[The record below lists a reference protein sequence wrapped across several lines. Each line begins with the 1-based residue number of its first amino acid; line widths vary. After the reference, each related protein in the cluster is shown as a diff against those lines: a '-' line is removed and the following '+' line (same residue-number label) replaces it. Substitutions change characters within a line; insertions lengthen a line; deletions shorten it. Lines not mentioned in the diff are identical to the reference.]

1 MNMKLYKNI
10 IFGLLLLVAA
20 GACKVSKDLPVPANA
35 APAVYRNAISE
46 DTLSIAT
53 LPYQE
58 FFKEKAIS
66 DLIDTALVNNYD
78 MQIALKNIE
87 SAALLF
93 SQSKLGN
100 LPALNLQVTANSNR
114 PSDNSLNGLSIS
126 QFTGSTHIEDY
137 TASLGL
143 SWEADIWRKIASQKN
158 AAGATY
164 LQSAEARKAIQTR
177 LVSNIAQGFYSLI
190 MLDTQLDIAKRNL
203 ALNDSTLRIIR
214 MQFDAGQVTSLAI
227 EQAEAQQLVAAGLVP
242 QLEQRINLQE
252 NALSI
257 LTGAFPKSIARVG
270 KLNAIQVQDQNG
282 TGYPS
287 QMLSLRP
294 DVRSAELELRKANAK
309 VGIAKASMYP
319 SLTITATG
327 GINSFKSS
335 NWFNIPG
342 SLFGIVAG
350 GIAQPVF
357 QRRQLKTQYDV
368 ALVEREKNVLQ
379 FRQSVL
385 TAVGEV
391 SDELIKVEKLKD
403 QYAIANR
410 RVTVVQR
417 SLKNA
422 NLLFKS
428 GMANYLEVINAQS
441 NALQSELDLA
451 TIKTAQLNASV
462 ELYRALGGGW
472 K

>member
-1 MNMKLYKNI
+1 MKPYKSI
-10 IFGLLLLVAA
+10 YIALILLLAA
-20 GACKVSKDLPVPANA
+20 GACKVTKDIPVPVNA
-35 APAVYRNAISE
+35 TPAAYRNTVSA
-46 DTLSIAT
+46 DTVSIAALT
-53 LPYQE
+53 YKD
-58 FFKEKAIS
+58 FFREKAIR
-66 DLIDTALVNNYD
+66 DLIDTALINNYD

-100 LPALNLQVTANSNR
+100 LPALNLQVTSNSNR

-126 QFTGSTHIEDY
+126 QFTGSKHIEDY

-143 SWEADIWRKIASQKN
+143 SWEADIWRKIANQKN
-158 AAGATY
+158 AAGAAY
-164 LQSAEARKAIQTR
+164 LQSAEAKKAIQTR
-177 LVSNIAQGFYSLI
+177 LVASIAQGFYSLI
-190 MLDTQLDIAKRNL
+190 MLDTQLDIAKKNL
-203 ALNDSTLRIIR
+203 ALNDSTLNIIR
-214 MQFDAGQVTSLAI
+214 MQFDAGQVTLLAA
-227 EQAEAQQLVAAGLVP
+227 EQAQAQQLVAAGLVP

-270 KLNAIQVQDQNG
+270 KLNAIAVQDQTA
-282 TGYPS
+282 TGFPS
-287 QMLSLRP
+287 EMVSLRP
-294 DVRSAELELRKANAK
+294 DVKTAELELLKANAK
-309 VGIAKASMYP
+309 VGIAKANMYP
-319 SLTITATG
+319 SLTITASG

-335 NWFNIPG
+335 NWFNLPG
-342 SLFGIVAG
+342 SLFGVVAG

-357 QRRQLKTQYDV
+357 QRKQLRTQYEV
-368 ALVEREKNVLQ
+368 AMVEREKNVLQ

-385 TAVGEV
+385 AAVGEV
-391 SDELIKVEKLKD
+391 SDELIKVEKLKQ
-403 QYAIANR
+403 QYAIADK
-410 RVTVVQR
+410 RVTVVQS

>member
-1 MNMKLYKNI
+1 MKLYKNI

-93 SQSKLGN
+93 RQSKLGN

-177 LVSNIAQGFYSLI
+177 LVSSIAQGFYSLI

-270 KLNAIQVQDQNG
+270 RLNAIQVQDQNS

-309 VGIAKASMYP
+309 VGIAKANMYP

-403 QYAIANR
+403 QYAIANK

-451 TIKTAQLNASV
+451 TVKTAQLNASV

>member
-93 SQSKLGN
+93 RQSKLGN

-177 LVSNIAQGFYSLI
+177 LVSSIAQGFYSLI

-270 KLNAIQVQDQNG
+270 RLNAIQVQDQNS

-309 VGIAKASMYP
+309 VGIAKANMYP

-403 QYAIANR
+403 QYAIANK

-451 TIKTAQLNASV
+451 TVKTAQLNASV

>member
-58 FFKEKAIS
+58 FFKEEAIS

-93 SQSKLGN
+93 RQSKLGN

-177 LVSNIAQGFYSLI
+177 LVSSIAQGFYSLI

-270 KLNAIQVQDQNG
+270 RLNAIQVQDQNS

-309 VGIAKASMYP
+309 VGIAKANMYP

-403 QYAIANR
+403 QYAIANK

-451 TIKTAQLNASV
+451 TVKTAQLNASV